1 MEMIYFDHN
10 ATAPYSP
17 SVREYLQTSLLED
30 WQNPSSVY
38 PQAQILDQRIKECK
52 SFVAERLNCSPKHL
66 FWTSGGT
73 ESINTVLSPETLK
86 LNGLSGFISSR
97 LEHHA
102 SLRRLEY
109 LSQTMPL
116 GFEKSGP
123 AAERK
128 PPWPPLSGGKTAL
141 RETGKFQSSR
151 CKIHYAPH
159 NEQGEIDLSLLEEIC
174 SKNPRSLLSFLSAN
188 NETGVLTDIKSVSKI
203 ARQYDC
209 LVHADAVQS
218 LGKEPLDLEDWD
230 ADFAS
235 FSGHKI
241 GAMKGVGLL
250 FARKPFAPLMHG
262 GGQERGMRPGTYN
275 FPAVYSFKPAVQD
288 IDLSKQ
294 REVRRLRDYF
304 EERLK
309 YSSPSG
315 KGPNEKS
322 PAGAAGKAKFF
333 RVNCDKA
340 PRLPNTSNIYCGTG
354 ISNQAV
360 LLHLARKGICVSV
373 GSACNAGSPEPSHV
387 MARIA
392 AVSENRKKERIFKE
406 PFHAAAEADGSF
418 AARPA
423 ADRTSADRIAADRIA
438 ADRTLSEARFGQA
451 GPPDGV
457 TAASFNDAG
466 ADYADSCLRISFAPS
481 NTKAETDFLLRSL
494 KEFYDRPQLSRLSVQ
509 L

>member
-1 MEMIYFDHN
+1 MIYFDYN

-30 WQNPSSVY
+30 WQNPSSIC
-38 PQAQILDQRIKECK
+38 PQSQVLERRIRECK

-66 FWTSGGT
+66 FWTGGGT
-73 ESINTVLSPETLK
+73 ESVNTVLSAETLR
-86 LNGLSGFISSR
+86 LNRLSGFISSR

-102 SLRRLEY
+102 SLRKLEY

-116 GFEKSGP
+116 GFEKSGA

-141 RETGKFQSSR
+141 RETGKFQSNR
-151 CKIHYAPH
+151 YKIHCAPH
-159 NEQGEIDLSLLEEIC
+159 NDQGEIDLSRLEEIC
-174 SKNPRSLLSFLSAN
+174 SKNPRSLISLLSAN
-188 NETGVLTDIKSVSKI
+188 NETGVLTDIKAVSKI

-241 GAMKGVGLL
+241 GALKGVGLL

-275 FPAVYSFKPAVQD
+275 FPAVCSFKSAVQD
-288 IDLSKQ
+288 IDLKKQ
-294 REVRRLRDYF
+294 EQVRRLRDYF

-309 YSSPSG
+309 SFSLSD
-315 KGPNEKS
+315 KGSDAKS
-322 PAGAAGKAKFF
+322 LDTKPGAAKAPAGDDGKAKFF
-333 RVNCDKA
+333 RVNCRKA
-340 PRLPNTSNIYCGTG
+340 PRLSNTSNIHCGAG
-354 ISNQAV
+354 ISNQAL
-360 LLHLARKGICVSV
+360 LLHLARRGICVSA

-387 MARIA
+387 MAQIA
-392 AVSENRKKERIFKE
+392 AVFKE
-406 PFHAAAEADGSF
+406 TRKTGISKELFPVAAK
-418 AARPA
+418 AALF
-423 ADRTSADRIAADRIA
+423 D
-438 ADRTLSEARFGQA
+438 
-451 GPPDGV
+451 
-457 TAASFNDAG
+457 NKG
-466 ADYADSCLRISFAPS
+466 ADYARSCLRISFAPS
-481 NTKAETDFLLRSL
+481 NTKAETDFLLQSL
-494 KEFYDRPQLSRLSVQ
+494 KEFYDKPQLSPHSSVRL
-509 L
+509 